1 MVRQM
6 TEKHHDQIYDANH
19 EQAPRLANNSWPH
32 IFLAPEALRSRCD
45 CGFDFVGF
53 FCGAEKSLIQKGCDN
68 CDNSD
73 DDERAD
79 TIKLIELRQVV
90 EEKFHDCGSEQAET
104 CVADRGSSFA
114 HADNEQKQG
123 KQGPGDAVA
132 HIARETS

>member
-6 TEKHHDQIYDANH
+6 TEKHHDQIYYANH
-19 EQAPRLANNSWPH
+19 KQAPRLANNSCLH
-32 IFLAPEALRSRCD
+32 IFLASPETLRSPCD
-45 CGFDFVGF
+45 RGFDFVRF
-53 FCGAEKSLIQKGCDN
+53 PPDA
-68 CDNSD
+68 
-73 DDERAD
+73 DERAD
-79 TIKLIELRQVV
+79 TIKLIELRKIV